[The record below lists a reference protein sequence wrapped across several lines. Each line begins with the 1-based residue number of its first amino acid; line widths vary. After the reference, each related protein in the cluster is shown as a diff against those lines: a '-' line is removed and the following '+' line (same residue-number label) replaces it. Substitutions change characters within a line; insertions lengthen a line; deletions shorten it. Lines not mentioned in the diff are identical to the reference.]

1 MRVLHGYF
9 SRFFYSLLIVIKPKF
24 FFHFQIINLGE
35 TILPCMDI
43 KALDNEWFY
52 DDVTPRGV
60 SFDALLPQASKTP
73 LGNMQDF
80 ELIHTP
86 ANMAEFQSNYWYKKN
101 SGLGKRKT
109 KQAAFMPK

>member
-1 MRVLHGYF
+1 MG
-9 SRFFYSLLIVIKPKF
+9 
-24 FFHFQIINLGE
+24 
-35 TILPCMDI
+35 I

-109 KQAAFMPK
+109 K